1 MAGAESGRLA
11 EDTRRNRN
19 WKRWGP
25 YLAERQW
32 GTVRED
38 YSEYGDCWSYL
49 PHDHARSRAYRWG
62 EDGLLGITDRQG
74 RLCFALALWNG
85 RDPILKERL
94 FGLTG
99 PEGNHGEDV
108 KELYYYLDST
118 PTHSYLKALYKYPQA
133 EYPYE
138 SLVRVNRERGKADP
152 EFELLDTGVFDGNR
166 YFDVFTEYAKADA
179 DDILVRITV
188 ANRGS
193 ETATLHLLPT
203 IWFRNTWSWGREG
216 EGYWPKPALRRRG
229 PGRIEAEHQ
238 SLGRYV
244 LEAEPLAGAPS
255 PELLF
260 TDNETN
266 AARLFGVANAQP
278 YVKDAFH
285 RFVVGGEAEAVNPDA
300 TGTKAA
306 VHYVLTIPAG
316 EARVAQLRLREQVPS
331 AAAAFGAGFDRVFED
346 RIREADEFYAERI
359 PSAATEDEQRVI
371 RQGYAGL
378 LMTKQF
384 FHYVVEHWIEG
395 DPAQPP
401 PPAGRLAGR
410 NNEWPHIYNRDVIS
424 MPDKWEYPW
433 YAAWDLAFHM
443 IPFARIDP
451 DFAKEQLLLFLR
463 EWYMHPNGQI
473 PAYEFA
479 FGDVNPPVHAWAVWR
494 VYKMTGPRG
503 KRDRLFLERAFQ
515 KLLLNFTWWVNRKDP
530 EGRNLFAGGFL
541 GMDNVGV
548 FDRSQP
554 LPTGGHLE
562 QADGTAWMAFYCN
575 TMLSMALELASE
587 DPAYE
592 DLASKFFEHFI
603 AIADAM
609 NHLGGSGLWS
619 DEEGFYYDQLHVDG
633 QHIPLRVRSMVGVL
647 PLIAVEVLDEENFA
661 HLEGFKR
668 RMNWFLTNRTDVT
681 RDIACMRP
689 RDRDGRSRRL
699 LAIPTR
705 ERLERMLRYVLD
717 ETEFLAPNGLRSVSR
732 AHREHPYQFDV
743 MGMPYRVDYV
753 PAEGNTG
760 LFGGNSNW
768 RGPIWFPVNFLVLEA
783 LERYHHF
790 YGDDLKV
797 ECPVGSGT
805 MLTLQEVA
813 LELES
818 RLSRLF
824 LAGEGGRRPCHGA
837 ETRYASDPHWRNLV
851 LFHEYFDGD
860 NGRGVGASHQ
870 TGWTALAVRCL
881 EDIARRREQSATPST
896 AKKSPRLAVS
906 RR

>member
-1 MAGAESGRLA
+1 
-11 EDTRRNRN
+11 
-19 WKRWGP
+19 
-25 YLAERQW
+25 
-32 GTVRED
+32 
-38 YSEYGDCWSYL
+38 
-49 PHDHARSRAYRWG
+49 
-62 EDGLLGITDRQG
+62 
-74 RLCFALALWNG
+74 
-85 RDPILKERL
+85 
-94 FGLTG
+94 
-99 PEGNHGEDV
+99 
-108 KELYYYLDST
+108 
-118 PTHSYLKALYKYPQA
+118 
-133 EYPYE
+133 
-138 SLVRVNRERGKADP
+138 
-152 EFELLDTGVFDGNR
+152 
-166 YFDVFTEYAKADA
+166 
-179 DDILVRITV
+179 
-188 ANRGS
+188 
-193 ETATLHLLPT
+193 
-203 IWFRNTWSWGREG
+203 
-216 EGYWPKPALRRRG
+216 
-229 PGRIEAEHQ
+229 
-238 SLGRYV
+238 
-244 LEAEPLAGAPS
+244 
-255 PELLF
+255 LLF
-260 TDNETN
+260 ADNETN
-266 AARLFGVANAQP
+266 AARLFGAANAQP

-285 RFVVGGEAEAVNPDA
+285 RFVVGGERDAVNPA
-300 TGTKAA
+300 GTGTKAA

-316 EARVAQLRLREQVPS
+316 EERIVRLRLRDRDSS
-331 AAAAFGAGFDRVFED
+331 AGGAFGAGFDRVFEA

-359 PSAATEDEQRVI
+359 PLAATEDERRII

-378 LMTKQF
+378 LSTKQF
-384 FHYVVEHWIEG
+384 FHYVVEHWLEG
-395 DPAQPP
+395 DPAQPH
-401 PPAGRLAGR
+401 PPAGRRAGR
-410 NNEWPHIYNRDVIS
+410 NSEWPHVYNRDVIS

-619 DEEGFYYDQLHVDG
+619 DDEGFYYDQLHVDG

-647 PLIAVEVLDEENFA
+647 PLIAVEVLEEENFA

-689 RDRDGRSRRL
+689 RDRDGKSRRL

-705 ERLERMLRYVLD
+705 DRLERMLRYVLD

-732 AHREHPYQFDV
+732 AHREEPYRFDV

-790 YGDDLKV
+790 YGDDFKV

-805 MLTLQEVA
+805 LLTLQEVA
-813 LELES
+813 LELAS

-824 LAGEGGRRPCHGA
+824 LADQNGRRPCHGDEA
-837 ETRYASDPHWRNLV
+837 RYTSDPHWRNLV

-881 EDIARRREQSATPST
+881 EDIARRREQGATPST
-896 AKKSPRLAVS
+896 QRKSPRLAVS
-906 RR
+906 PR

>member
-1 MAGAESGRLA
+1 VAGAESDRLA
-11 EDTRRNRN
+11 EDTRRTRN

-118 PTHSYLKALYKYPQA
+118 PTHSYVKALYKYPQA
-133 EYPYE
+133 EFPYE
-138 SLVRVNRERGKADP
+138 SLVRVNRERGKGDA
-152 EFELLDTGVFDGNR
+152 EFELLDTGAFDGNR
-166 YFDVFTEYAKADA
+166 YFDVFAEYAKADA

-188 ANRGS
+188 ANRGP

-203 IWFRNTWSWGREG
+203 LWFRNTWSWGREG
-216 EGYWPKPALRRRG
+216 EGYWPKPALRRTG
-229 PGRIEAEHQ
+229 PARIEAEHQ
-238 SLGRYV
+238 SLGRYL
-244 LEAEPLAGAPS
+244 LEAEPIAGSPA

-266 AARLFGVANAQP
+266 TARLFGAANAQP

-285 RFVVGGEAEAVNPDA
+285 RSVVGGEAEAVNPDG

-306 VHYVLTIPAG
+306 VRYVLTIPPG
-316 EARVAQLRLREQVPS
+316 EERVVRLRLREHRPS
-331 AAAAFGAGFDRVFED
+331 AGAAFGAAFDRVFEA
-346 RIREADEFYAERI
+346 RIREADEFYADRI
-359 PSAATEDEQRVI
+359 PSGATEDERRVI

-384 FHYVVEHWIEG
+384 FHYVVQHWLEG
-395 DPAQPP
+395 DPAQPT
-401 PPAGRLAGR
+401 PPAGRRAGR

-619 DEEGFYYDQLHVDG
+619 EDEGFYYDQLHVDG

-647 PLIAVEVLDEENFA
+647 PLIAVEVLEEENFA

-689 RDRDGRSRRL
+689 RDRDGKSRRL

-705 ERLERMLRYVLD
+705 DRLERMLRYVLD
-717 ETEFLAPNGLRSVSR
+717 ETEFLAPHGLRSVSGV
-732 AHREHPYQFDV
+732 HRDHPYQFDV

-790 YGDDLKV
+790 YGDDFKV

-805 MLTLQEVA
+805 LLTLQEVA

-824 LAGEGGRRPCHGA
+824 LADQSGRRPCHGDEA
-837 ETRYASDPHWRNLV
+837 RYATDPHWRDLV

-881 EDIARRREQSATPST
+881 EDIASRREPSATPPT
-896 AKKSPRLAVS
+896 PRKPSPLAAS